1 MPRVTTIVRKP
12 AVKADR
18 VVDTITL
25 DHAARNRREATLRAE
40 GGTEIRLDLDMDT
53 TLNDGDA
60 LRLEDGSLVQV
71 KAAPERLLEVRAE
84 NPLRLMRLAWHLG
97 SQHGLAEITADALYV
112 EDDPAVAE
120 LVRGQGC
127 VATPVERPFRPERSA
142 HACDHDHG
150 HHHHGHS
157 HGPHDH
163 SRHHHEHRHAHD
175 HHHGHD
181 HHHEHGE
188 SCGHHHGHKHEH

>member
-12 AVKADR
+12 AVKTDR
-18 VVDTITL
+18 VVDSITL
-25 DHAARNRREATLRAE
+25 DHKARSRREATLRAE
-40 GGTEIRLDLDMDT
+40 GGTEIRLDLDMET

-71 KAAPERLLEVRAE
+71 KAALERLLEVRAE

-97 SQHGLAEITADALYV
+97 SQHGLVEIAAEALYV
-112 EDDPAVAE
+112 EDNPAVAE

-142 HACDHDHG
+142 HACGHDHG
-150 HHHHGHS
+150 HHG
-157 HGPHDH
+157 HDH
-163 SRHHHEHRHAHD
+163 SHHEHHHTHD

-188 SCGHHHGHKHEH
+188 SCGHGHHGHKHEH